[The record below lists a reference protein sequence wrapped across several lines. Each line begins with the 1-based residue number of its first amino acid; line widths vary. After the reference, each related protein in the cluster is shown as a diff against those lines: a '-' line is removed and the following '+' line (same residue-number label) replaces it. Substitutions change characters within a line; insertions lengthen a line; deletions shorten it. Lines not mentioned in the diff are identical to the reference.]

1 MKINFII
8 NDYVLIWNL
17 LFQASIS
24 ESMHKLKQKLWKI
37 YKEEYN
43 NTNRDKDLI
52 LKDPKNFIPND
63 DTIYNTV
70 LETKDYERIKKNAE
84 KYRLEVMQIWDS
96 KKKETQN
103 LVKKIIKKDLGNYQI
118 LIVNRELNVIDATCS
133 KNLPIKSIVFGKEI
147 DKKEPSKIILEIVMT
162 IINKEIKEYPKEQED
177 IKKAII
183 ELAVLNEYA
192 TNMKGRSC
200 YLSGSPELSEVKRQL
215 YPYWL
220 MFLGVPKTE
229 FLNYMMRD
237 NIAFDL
243 DKYAYEKEMK
253 KMDIEEFI
261 DFCIRNKRYMIRT
274 KKIEVI

>member
-1 MKINFII
+1 MKINFIV
-8 NDYVLIWNL
+8 NDYALIWNL

-24 ESMHKLKQKLWKI
+24 ESIYKLKQRLWKI
-37 YKEEYN
+37 YKDEYN
-43 NTNRDKDLI
+43 NTYRDKAFI

-70 LETKDYERIKKNAE
+70 IETKDYERIKRNAE
-84 KYRLEVMQIWDS
+84 KYRLEIMQIWDS

-103 LVKKIIKKDLGNYQI
+103 LIKKIIKKDISNYQI
-118 LIVNRELNVIDATCS
+118 LIVNRELNVVDATCQTD
-133 KNLPIKSIVFGKEI
+133 LPVKTIVFGKEI
-147 DKKEPSKIILEIVMT
+147 DKKEPSKIIIEIIMT
-162 IINKEIKEYPKEQED
+162 IINKEIKSYPKEQED
-177 IKKAII
+177 IKNSII
-183 ELAVLNEYA
+183 ELAILNEYA
-192 TNMKGRSC
+192 TNMNGRSC
-200 YLSGSPELSEVKRQL
+200 YLSGSPELSEIKRQL

-220 MFLGVPKTE
+220 MFLGVPKNE

-243 DKYAYEKEMK
+243 DKYAYEKELK

-274 KKIEVI
+274 EKIEVI